1 MHDALTALGTAMFG
15 LVALIVLVDAVDYLV
30 TALRRRAAP
39 TEHRLPSPG
48 RFNLN
53 HPESNLMRRFR
64 GDRLAR
70 WT

>member
-1 MHDALTALGTAMFG
+1 MHNALAVLGTAMFG
-15 LVALIVLVDAVDYLV
+15 LLTLIVLVDVVGYLA
-30 TALRRRAAP
+30 TALRRRVGS

-53 HPESNLMRRFR
+53 HPESTLMRRFR